1 MKRDW
6 LWDRNISGGQARKIL
21 ARPKHKRFLNLAALL
36 LARKNVPREVFGRH
50 IKRLDFCQ
58 NWPRIKRQMRQDK
71 WNEPRIEYWQAI
83 YEKLKESYHKKGIE
97 ILERKRVVTVD
108 KFCKKIGQQIRDA
121 RKEMGLTQTVL
132 AKKIGV
138 KQQMISRIES
148 GRENA
153 SLITLKK
160 IADKL
165 GLIITLGKS
174 QKESKEK

>member
-1 MKRDW
+1 MKKDW
-6 LWDRNISGGQARKIL
+6 LWDRNISEGQARRIL
-21 ARPKHKRFLNLAALL
+21 ARPEHRRFLSLSALL
-36 LARKNVPREVFGRH
+36 LARKNVPREVFDKY
-50 IKRLDFCQ
+50 IKRLDFCR
-58 NWPRIKRQMRQDK
+58 NWPKIKRQMRRDK

-83 YEKLKESYHKKGIE
+83 YEKLRESYSKKGIE

-121 RKEMGLTQTVL
+121 RKEMGLAQAML

-148 GRENA
+148 GQENP

-165 GLIITLGKS
+165 GLAITLSKP
-174 QKESKEK
+174 QKE

>member
-6 LWDRNISGGQARKIL
+6 LWDRNISEGQARRIL
-21 ARPKHKRFLNLAALL
+21 ARPGHKRFLSLAALL
-36 LARKNVPREVFGRH
+36 LARKNVPREVFGRY
-50 IKRLDFCQ
+50 INRLDFCQ
-58 NWPRIKRQMRQDK
+58 NWPRIKQQMRRDK

-97 ILERKRVVTVD
+97 ILERTKVVTVD
-108 KFCKKIGQQIRDA
+108 KFCKKIGQQIREA
-121 RKEMGLTQTVL
+121 RKEIGLTQAML

-153 SLITLKK
+153 SLITLEK

-165 GLIITLGKS
+165 GLAITLSKP
-174 QKESKEK
+174 QKK

>member
-6 LWDRNISGGQARKIL
+6 LWDRNISEGQARRIL
-21 ARPKHKRFLNLAALL
+21 ARPEHRRFLSLSALL
-36 LARKNVPREVFGRH
+36 LARKNVPKEVFGRY
-50 IKRLDFCQ
+50 IKKLDFCQ
-58 NWPRIKRQMRQDK
+58 NWPKIKRQMRRDK

-83 YEKLKESYHKKGIE
+83 YEKLRESYSKKGIE
-97 ILERKRVVTVD
+97 ILERKKVVTVD

-121 RKEMGLTQTVL
+121 RKEMGLVQAML

-148 GRENA
+148 GQENP

-165 GLIITLGKS
+165 GLAITLSKT
-174 QKESKEK
+174 QKK